1 METIRLITAAD
12 DAALAGIIR
21 TNLEKYHL
29 DIPGTAYF
37 DPELEHLSAYY
48 NAFPAKRVYY
58 VMTDQGGRLLGGV
71 GIAEYD
77 GIENCA
83 ELQKLYLTDRA
94 KGRGLGRRLMEEA
107 EKAALQKGYRR
118 LYLET
123 HTNLREAI
131 LLYEKTGFR
140 RIEKP
145 AGVLHTTMNLFFYRE
160 IASAEHLMQDSVR

>member
-21 TNLEKYHL
+21 KNLEKYQL

-48 NAFPAKRVYY
+48 NAFPDKRAYY
-58 VMTDQGGRLLGGV
+58 VMADGDGGILGGV

-77 GIENCA
+77 GIEHCA